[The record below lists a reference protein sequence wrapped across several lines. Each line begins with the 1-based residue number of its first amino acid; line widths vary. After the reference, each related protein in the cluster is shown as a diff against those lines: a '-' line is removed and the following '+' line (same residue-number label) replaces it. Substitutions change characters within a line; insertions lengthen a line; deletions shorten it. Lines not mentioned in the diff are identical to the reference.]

1 MENCGRTIRIS
12 MGNSLV
18 WICCVI
24 SICSQEYE
32 RSNSNPTDMDD
43 ILLDRNI
50 DASKKNFE
58 NDQED
63 QN

>member
-1 MENCGRTIRIS
+1 

-58 NDQED
+58 NVQED
-63 QN
+63 QK